1 MIIAAN
7 ELNKNGVTRE
17 DIVDTFCE
25 NLMNKI
31 REANASGERKI
42 CFYATV
48 WTNKQTG
55 EISPTYKEEWG
66 KENISPYKH
75 DFDDYSGEIKNKFT
89 NAGYIIKPTG
99 YVNGVWQRSEDICW

>member
-17 DIVDTFCE
+17 DIVDAFCE

-31 REANASGERKI
+31 REANASGKRKI
-42 CFYATV
+42 CFDATV

-55 EISPTYKEEWG
+55 EISPTYKKEWG
-66 KENISPYKH
+66 RENISPYVH
-75 DFDDYSGEIKNKFT
+75 RFDDYSGEIKMKFT
-89 NAGYIIKPTG
+89 SAGYVIKPTD
-99 YVNGVWQRSEDICW
+99 YVNGVWQMSEDICW